1 MVEESAPWDWDW
13 LTAQGGYISLEPGYL
28 GESILLGVFSK
39 GLLKEKKGVVEGD
52 ARLYRQ
58 VADWNSTHHSHI
70 HVYIMVPILRGL
82 LLPHRGEAAA
92 ANVVVESQTMCS
104 SCVRA

>member
-58 VADWNSTHHSHI
+58 VAGLPAHTT
-70 HVYIMVPILRGL
+70 PILVFTAWSNSSAL
-82 LLPHRGEAAA
+82 FL
-92 ANVVVESQTMCS
+92 QTIPLYFLTCNTLARKWF
-104 SCVRA
+104 CF